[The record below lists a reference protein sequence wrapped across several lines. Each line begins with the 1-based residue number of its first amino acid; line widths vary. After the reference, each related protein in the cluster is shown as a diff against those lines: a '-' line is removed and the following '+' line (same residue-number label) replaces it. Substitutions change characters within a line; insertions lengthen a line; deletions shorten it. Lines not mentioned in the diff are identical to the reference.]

1 MILNDFEY
9 QCTKERTEGFERALA
24 MLKSPDNETR
34 HKKPLLWKLHLDSVY
49 SFLDDFTQQMREYES
64 LTNWPS
70 GNPIVFEI
78 AELDDNIGRLLIK
91 ARLAAKISQK
101 ELADRL
107 GIEEKVLQKYEDRDY
122 QEVALVRVIEVMQ
135 ALGIKISGAA
145 TLEFEAETAAS
156 DRLQAV

>member
-1 MILNDFEY
+1 MLN
-9 QCTKERTEGFERALA
+9 
-24 MLKSPDNETR
+24 SPENETR
-34 HKKPLLWKLHLDSVY
+34 KKNPLLWKLHLDSVY

-70 GNPIVFEI
+70 GKPVVFEI

-101 ELADRL
+101 KLADRL
-107 GIEEKVLQKYEDRDY
+107 GIEEKLLQRYEDRDY
-122 QEVALVRVIEVMQ
+122 QEVELVRVIEVMQ
-135 ALGIKISGAA
+135 ALGIKFSRAA
-145 TLEFEAETAAS
+145 TLEVEVETVAS